1 MIKEF
6 ISKIR
11 NRKDLSKEEAH
22 NAMLNILEKAGHDEI
37 YDFLTAMNEK
47 EITVD
52 ELVGFANGMKEKAVS
67 IKPDVENLIDTCG
80 TGGDGMDTINISTG
94 AAIIAASAGCMS
106 RSTANSGICRLY
118 VAKHGNYSVS
128 SKSGS
133 ADVLKAFGYD
143 IDASPEN
150 SQKMIENTCFGFLF
164 APKFYPAMSKV
175 APVRKAIGKKTIFN
189 LLGPLCNPAN
199 ARIQLIGVY
208 EESLCEK
215 FCYALKE
222 LNSERAF
229 VVHGSGLDEISN
241 IGETVVYELNNGEI
255 KAYRIEPEDF
265 GFKRYGL
272 NDILGGSPEENA
284 KELLEIFNGK
294 KGAKRDIIVLNSAAA
309 LYLGKACS
317 SLEDGVKKAEE
328 LLDSGA
334 PARKLSEIV
343 EYSQELN
350 KT

>member
-6 ISKIR
+6 TNKIR
-11 NRKDLSKEEAH
+11 NREDLSKEEAH

-37 YDFLTAMNEK
+37 YNFLTAMNEK
-47 EITVD
+47 EITAD

-80 TGGDGMDTINISTG
+80 TGGDGMGATNISTG
-94 AAIIAASAGCMS
+94 AAIIAASAG
-106 RSTANSGICRLY
+106 LY
-118 VAKHGNYSVS
+118 VAKHGNHSIS

-133 ADVLKAFGYD
+133 ADVLKALGYD

-150 SQKMIENTCFGFLF
+150 CQKMIENTCFGFLF

-241 IGETVVYELNNGEI
+241 TGETVVYELNNGEI
-255 KAYRIEPEDF
+255 KAYRIAPEDF

-272 NDILGGSPEENA
+272 NNILGGSPEENA

-317 SLEDGVKKAEE
+317 SLEEGIKKAEE

-334 PARKLSEIV
+334 PAKKLSEIV

>member
-6 ISKIR
+6 TNKIR
-11 NRKDLSKEEAH
+11 NREDLSKEEAH
-22 NAMLNILEKAGHDEI
+22 NAILNILEKAGHDEI
-37 YDFLTAMNEK
+37 YDFLAAMNEK

-52 ELVGFANGMKEKAVS
+52 ELIGFANGMKEKAVS
-67 IKPDVENLIDTCG
+67 IRPNVENLIDTCG
-80 TGGDGMDTINISTG
+80 TGGDGRGTTNVSTG
-94 AAIIAASAGCMS
+94 AAIITASAGP
-106 RSTANSGICRLY
+106 Y
-118 VAKHGNYSVS
+118 VAKHGNCSVS

-175 APVRKAIGKKTIFN
+175 APVRKTIGKKTIFN

-222 LNSERAF
+222 LNSERVF

-241 IGETVVYELNNGEI
+241 ISETVIYELNNGEI

-294 KGAKRDIIVLNSAAA
+294 KGAKRDIMVLNSAAA
-309 LYLGKACS
+309 LYLGKAS
-317 SLEDGVKKAEE
+317 RSLEEGVKKAEE

-334 PARKLSEIV
+334 PARKLSEII
-343 EYSQELN
+343 EYSQNL
-350 KT
+350 KRI